1 MDKNIERFKVD
12 IEKVSLV
19 EIEIFS
25 YCNRQCWFC
34 PNSFID
40 RHSTNILMDENLYLK
55 ILSELKAINYSG
67 TISYSRYNEPTSHKE
82 IFLERLRQ
90 AREYLPNA
98 RLHTNTN
105 GDYITKEYIDEL
117 CSAGLNS
124 LFIQCYLKKD
134 EIFDN
139 QKLKER
145 IIKKA
150 NDLGLEYNFIKDIH
164 DRVDAKFEHKDM
176 LIRMYARD
184 FKVNGNFRAGTLDT
198 IKPQKRNRPC
208 YTIFREIYIDHNG
221 SVMPCCNFRSDIKEH
236 EKFILG
242 NVKDNNVF
250 DIFNGETNLKLRSIL
265 CNNEFDLYPCCE
277 CTFT

>member
-1 MDKNIERFKVD
+1 MDNNIARFKVD

-40 RHSTNILMDENLYLK
+40 RHTTNVLMDEDLYLK
-55 ILSELKAINYSG
+55 ILSELKAINYSA

-82 IFLERLRQ
+82 IFLKRLRQ

-105 GDYITKEYIDEL
+105 GDYITKEYLDEL
-117 CSAGLNS
+117 YDAGLNTM
-124 LFIQCYLKKD
+124 FIQCYLQKD
-134 EIFDN
+134 EVFDN

-145 IIKKA
+145 IIKRA
-150 NDLGLEYNFIKDIH
+150 NDLGLEYNFIKDVH
-164 DRVDAKFEHKDM
+164 DRVDAKFEYKDM
-176 LIRMYARD
+176 LLRMYARD
-184 FKVNGNFRAGTLDT
+184 FKVNGNFRAGALDT
-198 IKPQKRNRPC
+198 IEPKKRNRPC

-242 NVKDNNVF
+242 NAKDNNIF
-250 DIFNGETNLKLRSIL
+250 DIFNGEANLKLRSIL